1 MDRLTHLPGM
11 QDLAQE
17 SWLPLKA
24 AQDTLREYF
33 SLHGYRTLETPLLEP
48 TELFLRKSGGEL
60 AARMYTFTDPGGN
73 QVSLRPEYTASII
86 RHYLEHGVEREP
98 VTALPLRVQY
108 AGPVFRYPEDT
119 PGASDP
125 HRQFVQVG
133 AELLG
138 SSSPRADAEVVALC
152 SNGLARLGL
161 GGHRLEVGDLGVMQG
176 LMQSLGLSERATV
189 FMLSSISELRRG
201 PEGLEKTREWAAR
214 LHLTSSGP
222 GLGSL
227 GAAVSHLEEGQA
239 RELLEGLVR
248 WADAGA
254 LGQREPSQMVERLLR
269 KSRGRD
275 DPHLLERAMAM
286 ASRLAEVR
294 GDPEESLIEAEGLIH
309 GWGLAS
315 RALARLGEIVALLNE
330 GTLDGA
336 QVVLDLGLVR
346 GLAYYTGMVF
356 EIAHP
361 GYPASLGGGGRYDGL
376 ARALGSPSGIP
387 ALGFAYTLEPVLKLL
402 PPAAE
407 DVAQQD
413 GGVLIVTTEAP
424 AYGPALR
431 LAQEL
436 REQSTTVELDVCGMG
451 VPEAISYARER
462 GFREVIEVGPEGR
475 QVAHPALGTG
485 RAT

>member
-1 MDRLTHLPGM
+1 M
-11 QDLAQE
+11 
-17 SWLPLKA
+17 
-24 AQDTLREYF
+24 
-33 SLHGYRTLETPLLEP
+33 
-48 TELFLRKSGGEL
+48 
-60 AARMYTFTDPGGN
+60 
-73 QVSLRPEYTASII
+73 
-86 RHYLEHGVEREP
+86 
-98 VTALPLRVQY
+98 
-108 AGPVFRYPEDT
+108 
-119 PGASDP
+119 
-125 HRQFVQVG
+125 QVG

-336 QVVLDLGLVR
+336 KVVLDLGMVR